1 MNYPI
6 EVLRRQITMH
16 TNKLIFSKLTDNEII
31 NHTDCIKQL
40 EIAIETL
47 LTNK

>member
-6 EVLRRQITMH
+6 EVLRRQITKH
-16 TNKLIFSKLTDNEII
+16 TNELVFSNLTDNEII

-40 EIAIETL
+40 EIAIEKL
-47 LTNK
+47 LLY